1 MARDLGLDDAVD
13 HFTLVGDELDL
24 LHTKSGSSRLG
35 FAALLKLLLWRGRF
49 PRAASELPG
58 DAVVHLARQVRV
70 PADDLASFDFAG
82 RTAQRFRGEIRAY
95 TGFRECSV
103 ADAEALA
110 GWLAEHVASG
120 ERRPERVRE
129 ELILRCRAELIEPP
143 SPDRVSEIARSAL
156 HRAEQTLLALIADRL
171 DAVVVARLEALIAV
185 SDDNDEDENVLGL
198 IKAAPAT

>member
-1 MARDLGLDDAVD
+1 MARDLGFDDVVD

-24 LHTKSGSSRLG
+24 LHTKSGSTRLG
-35 FAALLKLLLWRGRF
+35 FAALLKFLLWRGRF
-49 PRAASELPG
+49 PRSASELPE

-70 PADDLASFDFAG
+70 PAGDLASFDFAG
-82 RTAQRFRGEIRAY
+82 RSAQRFRGEIRAY

-129 ELILRCRAELIEPP
+129 ELILRCRAERIEPP
-143 SPDRVSEIARSAL
+143 TPEHVSEIARSAL
-156 HRAEQTLLALIADRL
+156 HQAE
-171 DAVVVARLEALIAV
+171 
-185 SDDNDEDENVLGL
+185 
-198 IKAAPAT
+198 

>member
-1 MARDLGLDDAVD
+1 MARDLGLDDVVD
-13 HFTLVGDELDL
+13 HFTLIGDELDQL
-24 LHTKSGSSRLG
+24 RNKSGATRLG
-35 FAALLKLLLWRGRF
+35 FAVLLKFLLWRGRF
-49 PRAASELPG
+49 PRGLHEVPD
-58 DAVVHLARQVRV
+58 DAVAHLARQVRV
-70 PADDLASFDFAG
+70 TAAELGSLDFAS
-82 RTAQRFRGEIRAY
+82 RTAKRHRTEIRAY

-143 SPDRVSEIARSAL
+143 TPERVSEIARSAL
-156 HRAEQTLLALIADRL
+156 HQAEQALLALIADRL

-185 SDDNDEDENVLGL
+185 SDDDEERTCWG
-198 IKAAPAT
+198 